1 MPERRFDLSYAG
13 ALAPGADP
21 RLVRERLTAL
31 FKLTEEGAA
40 HLFSGRPVIV
50 RRAADEATRAR
61 LEQLFA
67 SAGAL
72 LRVAPVDNATPDLP
86 PAASGGASG
95 SVARTSD
102 KPTSRPSDHPP
113 LAIIPSDGDLEPRRR
128 VDLDAFDTSRLSLVA
143 GQDWTLADCEP
154 PPTPIPLP
162 DISYLSLVKNE
173 PTPEPRDPD
182 DETQP
187 P

>member
-1 MPERRFDLSYAG
+1 MPERRYDLSYAG
-13 ALAPGADP
+13 ALAPDAEP
-21 RLVRERLTAL
+21 SLVRERLTAL

-72 LRVAPVDNATPDLP
+72 LRVTPVGDSTSDSQ
-86 PAASGGASG
+86 PAATGVKSASG
-95 SVARTSD
+95 AGTAGRSAR
-102 KPTSRPSDHPP
+102 HPP
-113 LAIIPSDGDLEPRRR
+113 LAIIPSDGDLEPRRL
-128 VDLDAFDTSRLSLVA
+128 VDLDAFDTSRLSLMA
-143 GQDWTLADCEP
+143 GSDWTLADCEP

-162 DISYLSLVKNE
+162 DISYLSLVENE
-173 PTPEPRDPD
+173 PTPERRDPD
-182 DETQP
+182 DETLP

>member
-21 RLVRERLTAL
+21 HQVRERLTAL

-72 LRVAPVDNATPDLP
+72 LRVVPVADSMPDSQPVVTGGTSGAVAGAPGR
-86 PAASGGASG
+86 PA
-95 SVARTSD
+95 RY
-102 KPTSRPSDHPP
+102 PP

-128 VDLDAFDTSRLSLVA
+128 VDLDAFDTSRLSLVP

-154 PPTPIPLP
+154 PPIPIPLP
-162 DISYLSLVKNE
+162 DISYLSLVENE

-182 DETQP
+182 DETP
-187 P
+187 PP